1 MDILSFSKRVTR
13 VRVHR
18 KIRKAKIMR
27 GGELMNRRVENQF
40 SVNQMLNI
48 DQSNNRSSA
57 K

>member
-27 GGELMNRRVENQF
+27 GGELMNRKVENQF

-48 DQSNNRSSA
+48 DQSNRGSA